1 MARLAPKRSNRP
13 VRRIIEKR
21 IATGTLKASDYE
33 QTLRNLQ
40 RGAWSMA
47 MYHLAAL
54 MEAFSATDP
63 EVAKAPAAK
72 AKIKSVVDD
81 TRMSAERGG
90 KIGATVAAGISLTS
104 GIYRYTQGEI
114 EIAEVIAQVGVDAA
128 KRLCYWICR

>member
-1 MARLAPKRSNRP
+1 MARLAPQRSNRP

-54 MEAFSATDP
+54 PMTKPSVP
-63 EVAKAPAAK
+63 LILKWLKLQPLK
-72 AKIKSVVDD
+72 AKN
-81 TRMSAERGG
+81 
-90 KIGATVAAGISLTS
+90 KI
-104 GIYRYTQGEI
+104 R
-114 EIAEVIAQVGVDAA
+114 
-128 KRLCYWICR
+128 C